1 VAFNRESLKPKSTTD
16 FVSNFSRV
24 AQTSHY
30 KVEFRGISRLSSLSS
45 YLIRRGVDS
54 NFINRELGEYCRR
67 ASVPGTQLNTKEAT
81 STYPGVTQKFAYGRQ
96 FSETEFTFYVDYEYK
111 VQKFFELWQ
120 EFIMSGSNETD
131 GLSFDQDNYYYR
143 ARYPDTYKCERIRL
157 LKFDKDYDNRI
168 EYNFLNAFPTN
179 INTSQISYDASRV
192 LEVTVRFAY
201 DRYVFGAIDSYSK
214 ALKEAFNEAKNQ
226 AGGDWIRI
234 QKPNGNANLEGS
246 TGTDTQQAPA
256 AAPISGA
263 AADPRTRALNRG
275 T

>member
-1 VAFNRESLKPKSTTD
+1 
-16 FVSNFSRV
+16 
-24 AQTSHY
+24 
-30 KVEFRGISRLSSLSS
+30 
-45 YLIRRGVDS
+45 LIRRGVDS

-131 GLSFDQDNYYYR
+131 GLSFDQNNYYYR

-179 INTSQISYDASRV
+179 VNTSQISYDASRVLEVTVINTSQISYDASRV

-234 QKPNGNANLEGS
+234 QKPNGKANLEGS
-246 TGTDTQQAPA
+246 TGTDKQQAPA